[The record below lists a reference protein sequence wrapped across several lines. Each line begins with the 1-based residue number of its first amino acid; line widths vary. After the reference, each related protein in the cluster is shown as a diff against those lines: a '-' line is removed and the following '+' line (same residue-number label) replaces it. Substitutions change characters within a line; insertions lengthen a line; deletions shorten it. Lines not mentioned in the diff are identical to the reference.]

1 MPRGTVRGTTD
12 PARHPERTRMRRG
25 RPLTGEHA
33 TVVALLGGN
42 KLESSTSDSC
52 PGEALQL
59 DLFCCRLILKHVGR
73 NGIIIIYLSVS
84 IEMDGVNVVAAYDN
98 WDAAIDVYRANF
110 QHPVFKRD
118 LSDVS
123 VSEEVAGFAPDI
135 IIGGPPC
142 QDFSQA
148 GKRSEDGGRA
158 ILSVRYAEII
168 ARCKPRFIVM
178 ENVPRV
184 RTSKSMEAIR
194 ATLKAQGYGLSGRV
208 MDASLCGVPQA
219 RKRYF
224 LIGCLGAPDG
234 FLDPYLE
241 KGLSDHQMT
250 IREYLGNELQ
260 NSAKLHEAGHLQ
272 HRRALGHYSWC
283 GQADTA
289 ELQASPQRRGGPQS
303 SPVLDSKGTQ

>member
-1 MPRGTVRGTTD
+1 M
-12 PARHPERTRMRRG
+12 
-25 RPLTGEHA
+25 
-33 TVVALLGGN
+33 VALLGGN

-59 DLFCCRLILKHVGR
+59 DLFCCRLMLNHAGR
-73 NGIIIIYLSVS
+73 NGIIIFYLSVS
-84 IEMDGVNVVAAYDN
+84 IEMETEHVENERNITVVDLFAGCGGMSFGFEKAGVNVVAAYDN

-224 LIGCLGAPDG
+224 LIGCLGGA
-234 FLDPYLE
+234 
-241 KGLSDHQMT
+241 
-250 IREYLGNELQ
+250 
-260 NSAKLHEAGHLQ
+260 
-272 HRRALGHYSWC
+272 RRVPRPIS
-283 GQADTA
+283 
-289 ELQASPQRRGGPQS
+289 
-303 SPVLDSKGTQ
+303 

>member
-1 MPRGTVRGTTD
+1 MET
-12 PARHPERTRMRRG
+12 ERVENERNIT
-25 RPLTGEHA
+25 A
-33 TVVALLGGN
+33 V
-42 KLESSTSDSC
+42 
-52 PGEALQL
+52 
-59 DLFCCRLILKHVGR
+59 DLFAGCGGMSLGFEKA
-73 NGIIIIYLSVS
+73 
-84 IEMDGVNVVAAYDN
+84 GVNVVAAYDN

-208 MDASLCGVPQA
+208 MDASLCGVPKLA
-219 RKRYF
+219 R
-224 LIGCLGAPDG
+224 
-234 FLDPYLE
+234 
-241 KGLSDHQMT
+241 
-250 IREYLGNELQ
+250 
-260 NSAKLHEAGHLQ
+260 
-272 HRRALGHYSWC
+272 
-283 GQADTA
+283 DT
-289 ELQASPQRRGGPQS
+289 S
-303 SPVLDSKGTQ
+303 